1 MLQTAIG
8 LSIILGF
15 ISSEFLNILS
25 GGLVSAGY
33 LAFFVEQP
41 FRIVST
47 LLLSIVTCLIVR
59 ALQKVVIIY
68 GRRRFMI
75 TVLISLLSTY
85 FINRTFFYMADV
97 NQDLRIIG
105 YIIPG
110 LIAND
115 MLKQGIFKTLIMV
128 CLFAILIRL
137 ILMVGL
143 F

>member
-15 ISSEFLNILS
+15 ISSEFLNLLS

-47 LLLSIVTCLIVR
+47 IILSIFTSLIVKF
-59 ALQKVVIIY
+59 LQKYIIIY

-75 TVLISLLSTY
+75 TVLISLIATY
-85 FINRTFFYMADV
+85 FINRNFFYMADV
-97 NQDLRIIG
+97 NQDIRIIG

-115 MLKQGIFKTLIMV
+115 MLKQGIFKTIIMV
-128 CLFAILIRL
+128 CFIAFLIRL
-137 ILMVGL
+137 ILMVGV